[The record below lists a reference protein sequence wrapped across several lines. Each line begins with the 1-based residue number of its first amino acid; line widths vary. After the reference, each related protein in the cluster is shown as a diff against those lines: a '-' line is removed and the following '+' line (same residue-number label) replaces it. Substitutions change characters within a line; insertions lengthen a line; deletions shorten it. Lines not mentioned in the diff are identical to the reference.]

1 MFYILHN
8 VLVSVW
14 INKNIHGIFQGAGH
28 NDVELHNVY
37 LERLKQFVTTE
48 LLNWH
53 LISKTDAD
61 TSNGQSPTMV
71 TNGSATEKLLW

>member
-1 MFYILHN
+1 MWSLAIKLHN
-8 VLVSVW
+8 IIFIV
-14 INKNIHGIFQGAGH
+14 FQGAGH

-53 LISKTDAD
+53 LIEKKDAD
-61 TSNGQSPTMV
+61 TSNGQSPNMV